1 MQESAAA
8 AAKGGNAGSSSSSSS
23 VGAGAGDRVGE
34 RVWELDQK
42 MELERKTVIRA
53 WWIFAYKA
61 VNVELDRLRNR
72 RSVTLLPC
80 THKWV
85 I

>member
-23 VGAGAGDRVGE
+23 SVGAGAGDRVGD

-42 MELERKTVIRA
+42 MALERKTVIRA

-72 RSVTLLPC
+72 RYVTTPPYI
-80 THKWV
+80 HK
-85 I
+85 

>member
-8 AAKGGNAGSSSSSSS
+8 AAKGGGGTAGSSSSN
-23 VGAGAGDRVGE
+23 VGAGAGDRVGD

-42 MELERKTVIRA
+42 MASERKRVIQA

-61 VNVELDRLRNR
+61 VSVELDRLRNR
-72 RSVTLLPC
+72 RFVTPSPPLTL
-80 THKWV
+80 
-85 I
+85 